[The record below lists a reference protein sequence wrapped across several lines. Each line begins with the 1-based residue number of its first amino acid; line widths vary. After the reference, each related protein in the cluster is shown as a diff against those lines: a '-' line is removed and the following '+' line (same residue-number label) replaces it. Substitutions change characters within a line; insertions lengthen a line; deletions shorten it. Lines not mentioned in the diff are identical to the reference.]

1 MEKLMEK
8 FKSLDTFGL
17 SFILFLVLFLIIK
30 NKDRFNKVLFIVLTI
45 IITSII
51 LLKIILDI
59 KI

>member
-30 NKDRFNKVLFIVLTI
+30 NKDRFNKVLFIILTI

>member
-1 MEKLMEK
+1 MEK